1 MLCRSVLSSF
11 IPLILDSLFRFLSN
25 LTFSSLALDAR
36 AIQGVARLSSQR
48 DSSLPVLSLPYSQEI
63 NSLLPPSPSLC
74 IFTFRQVNSLRRNLT
89 HIHVINTILMR
100 PVLVIK
106 CFSAH
111 IRCIQGT
118 HEQHT
123 YLPST
128 VAAVVHVRKLLHNF
142 NLNGIFFS
150 CGYFLFAH
158 PQVRHPFSLTLL
170 PLFFLFTFF
179 PSTPSE
185 PERKSSRMF

>member
-1 MLCRSVLSSF
+1 MLCRSVLSYSR
-11 IPLILDSLFRFLSN
+11 PLILDSLFRFLSN
-25 LTFSSLALDAR
+25 LK
-36 AIQGVARLSSQR
+36 
-48 DSSLPVLSLPYSQEI
+48 EI
-63 NSLLPPSPSLC
+63 NSFRHPFTLSVYIHLSPGE
-74 IFTFRQVNSLRRNLT
+74 QPRRNLA
-89 HIHVINTILMR
+89 HIYVINTILMR
-100 PVLVIK
+100 RVLV
-106 CFSAH
+106 SSNVS
-111 IRCIQGT
+111 
-118 HEQHT
+118 QHT
-123 YLPST
+123 YVVSKERMNNTHLPST

-185 PERKSSRMF
+185 PERKSSRMFLTIGSFSVNLVCG